1 MIRQSKVNLHNCA
14 LHCTWIGQF
23 RKRISI
29 TKGTWINAKIK
40 KKIDFHKEYTCVGI
54 ASTFTVSLQV
64 KNQMN

>member
-1 MIRQSKVNLHNCA
+1 MNYVIRQSKVNLHNYA

-40 KKIDFHKEYTCVGI
+40 KNDLHKDYIGI
-54 ASTFTVSLQV
+54 ASTLTIT
-64 KNQMN
+64 